1 MPTPPSS
8 LSVAI
13 QAVADYLDGL
23 LDEDVVVTVDSPQRA
38 QETAKASSNDI
49 LNVFVYRIAPSAF
62 YAGLTS
68 QDPFF
73 VQANVLMT
81 AFPRGQGADAPQD
94 IDLRILGQVIRILQS
109 APVIPLPSNAENPQP
124 PLPGAAPAGATDDF
138 RLGPHLDYRLQAVLQ
153 APGME
158 ELNHIWTTQGGELAY
173 RLSAA
178 YEFAL
183 IPIEPLVHRVEAPPA
198 RSGIVDV
205 RASVPRQPPAGFLE
219 YGAEQITRALAG
231 ETEGSEPP
239 VPWVPLQLF
248 VVGDSLANA
257 RSVAPATGSVPV
269 RLSGPL
275 GERVTIEVR
284 WTRSGGGSE
293 TQAAQPFDILVQRI
307 DDAAGEVTVTL
318 ANPQDGDAATILS
331 FPALA
336 DGTPVAGAPPGNALS
351 LTVTL

>member
-8 LSVAI
+8 LSVAV

-68 QDPFF
+68 RDPFF
-73 VQANVLMT
+73 VQANVLIT
-81 AFPRGQGADAPQD
+81 AFPRGQGTDAPQD
-94 IDLRILGQVIRILQS
+94 IDLRILGQAIRILHS
-109 APVIPLPSNAENPQP
+109 EPVIPLPSTSDDPQP
-124 PLPGAAPAGATDDF
+124 PLPGPAPAGATDDF
-138 RLGPHLDYRLQAVLQ
+138 RLGPNLDYRLQVVMQ

-158 ELNHIWTTQGGELAY
+158 EMNHIWTTQGGELAY

-178 YEFAL
+178 YELAL
-183 IPIEPLVHRVEAPPA
+183 IPIEPLVHRIEAPPA
-198 RSGIVDV
+198 RSAILDV
-205 RASVPRQPPAGFLE
+205 RASVPAEPTAGFLE
-219 YGAEQITRALAG
+219 YGAQQLTRALAG

-239 VPWVPLQLF
+239 LPWVPLQLF
-248 VVGDSLANA
+248 VVGDVLANA
-257 RSVAPATGSVPV
+257 RSVAPATESVPV
-269 RLSGPL
+269 RLSGPM
-275 GERVTIEVR
+275 GERAAIEVR
-284 WTRSGGGSE
+284 WTRSGGGTE
-293 TQAAQPFDILVQRI
+293 TQAAQPFDILAQRI
-307 DDAAGEVTVTL
+307 DDATGEVAVTL
-318 ANPQDGDAATILS
+318 ANAQDGDAATILS

-351 LTVTL
+351 LTVAA